1 MLLLSVTYRGLN
13 LCQPYLRIT
22 RMLTSMEGKMLLII
36 SDMFKYF
43 DVLSLLTQTFCL
55 SPSFSQL
62 DSSTWNIDMQELEYN
77 PSKKDLTDAKIHHL
91 LAEELCKPFR
101 RVSIGLNILKFR
113 FFLHSQLG
121 LVFPGL

>member
-1 MLLLSVTYRGLN
+1 
-13 LCQPYLRIT
+13 
-22 RMLTSMEGKMLLII
+22 MLTSMEGKMLLNI

-113 FFLHSQLG
+113 FSLHSQLG